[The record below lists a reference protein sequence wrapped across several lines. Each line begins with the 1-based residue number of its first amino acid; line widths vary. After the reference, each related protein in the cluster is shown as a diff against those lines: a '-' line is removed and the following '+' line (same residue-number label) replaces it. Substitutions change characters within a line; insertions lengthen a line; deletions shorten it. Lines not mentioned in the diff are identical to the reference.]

1 MGRNGTACVVDKM
14 SEKAENSE
22 EHLSV
27 WCVCV
32 CVCACVRACVLV
44 YMHVHLENCNF
55 FNNIEKL
62 QVCVMRYI

>member
-14 SEKAENSE
+14 SKKAENSE

-32 CVCACVRACVLV
+32 RACVRACVCVSV
-44 YMHVHLENCNF
+44 YACAPGELQF
-55 FNNIEKL
+55 F
-62 QVCVMRYI
+62 Q